1 MCLWGGGGG
10 GGTDGSQHFTIP
22 GLCMK
27 NTGNTA
33 DSADPDQTALKEQS
47 DLGQHCYAP
56 KLLFVPISKAKYDNE
71 NYLYKI

>member
-1 MCLWGGGGG
+1 
-10 GGTDGSQHFTIP
+10 
-22 GLCMK
+22 MK

-47 DLGQHCYAP
+47 DLGQHCCAP

-71 NYLYKI
+71 NLFV